1 MSLFTTLI
9 EESVKNRNGVTLNQ
23 ALTIMFPEKMEDKT
37 FMIHE
42 YDGDVPRLFG
52 TDKTIELM
60 IPNDMDTI
68 VENAVVDAIKTGTLF
83 DDAENVANTAKYI
96 TVTKLPT
103 IGMINRGMNEPN
115 ALKYAIGS
123 VVGGMNA
130 DGHFGRD
137 ESDIENG
144 MNFTADCIDHGTE
157 DNIHDLIGSYVNA
170 RDVDKLPIMFKKS
183 TRGIDKDIENV
194 HNVKPEDTISDEDI
208 ERGFHKTSD
217 DDIEDFED
225 DVESKTESGGILG
238 VDLASQVKAK
248 LAETRA
254 QSDAELDKIMADND
268 RDQAEIHKKAA
279 EMKARIMA
287 RRNASNNVKE
297 CGGVCGVEEGDESQR
312 SPETGVLPTDYWD
325 EDGDTD
331 YVDYSSETG
340 GEMQSGETPTTP
352 TSADDVDSSYN
363 ESYEEEVDQ
372 YTRYIQEGLFNRPK
386 KLKPIPRDVVAY
398 ITVEMNDIKD
408 ANDQAMIAGYC
419 CAKLELVDFYI
430 TCIDTKDDRYIV
442 PHTREYLVQMQNDLN
457 RLLTR
462 ILQIRPVNKNDRMW
476 KAILPV

>member
-144 MNFTADCIDHGTE
+144 MNFTTDCIDHGTE
-157 DNIHDLIGSYVNA
+157 DNIHELIGSYVNA

-225 DVESKTESGGILG
+225 DVESKE
-238 VDLASQVKAK
+238 
-248 LAETRA
+248 
-254 QSDAELDKIMADND
+254 
-268 RDQAEIHKKAA
+268 
-279 EMKARIMA
+279 
-287 RRNASNNVKE
+287 E
-297 CGGVCGVEEGDESQR
+297 CDGVCGVEEGDESQR
-312 SPETGVLPTDYWD
+312 SPETCILPTDYWD

-352 TSADDVDSSYN
+352 TSADAVDSSYN